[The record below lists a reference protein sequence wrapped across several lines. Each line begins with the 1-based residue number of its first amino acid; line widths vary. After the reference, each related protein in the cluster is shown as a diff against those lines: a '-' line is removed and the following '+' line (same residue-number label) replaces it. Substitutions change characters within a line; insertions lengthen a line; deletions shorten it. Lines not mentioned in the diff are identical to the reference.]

1 MKKLFAILL
10 AAAMILSL
18 AGCAKEE
25 VPTIDA
31 VEVPVAD
38 EPAAAPE
45 TDAVPE
51 VPVEDVPEIMIPSAD
66 AVELPPAQP
75 DPNNQF
81 GVDVNINVSTIDEW
95 LGLEDV
101 AYRDVRMLI
110 DPGCYEAICGDSV
123 LSGIV
128 DGFEVVPYPYLASL
142 FGLPPEVAETQ
153 YDGDKLFD
161 LRRVVRVVVPFLLWS
176 AVYAFAWGNPAENFQ
191 NLLLNFNYSA
201 GHLWFVYM
209 LIGVYLLMPLLS
221 PWAERVSKR
230 ELQVYLGIW
239 AFTTI
244 IPLLRDV
251 VGGGFDGMEITY
263 GVSGLPRPALT
274 PLWGEASWNTYGT
287 FYYISGFV
295 GYLLMGLYFR
305 RFVGELSWKKTLAIS
320 VPSYLAGFVVVF
332 GGFLRR
338 VFEMTQGEFP
348 VTGLVEKAVWWETT
362 WCNDTVGVALM
373 TVAWILVFKKIKCE
387 GKFYNN
393 ILLPVS
399 RASYGIYLLHLLLLV
414 PISGA
419 VRDLLGLGNE
429 GVLGVWTTPVEIVV
443 SAILGFAASAVVA
456 VALQRV
462 PKIGKYI
469 AG

>member
-1 MKKLFAILL
+1 MTQLKTKNRVVWVDWLRVVACFMVVVVHATEPFYLGGEGSQILT
-10 AAAMILSL
+10 
-18 AGCAKEE
+18 E
-25 VPTIDA
+25 
-31 VEVPVAD
+31 
-38 EPAAAPE
+38 
-45 TDAVPE
+45 
-51 VPVEDVPEIMIPSAD
+51 AD
-66 AVELPPAQP
+66 AYW
-75 DPNNQF
+75 
-81 GVDVNINVSTIDEW
+81 S
-95 LGLEDV
+95 
-101 AYRDVRMLI
+101 
-110 DPGCYEAICGDSV
+110 
-123 LSGIV
+123 
-128 DGFEVVPYPYLASL
+128 SL
-142 FGLPPEVAETQ
+142 FDSLVRACVPLFIVASSYLQFPLHYSSGE
-153 YDGDKLFD
+153 F
-161 LRRVVRVVVPFLLWS
+161 LRRRTVRVVVPFLLWS

-373 TVAWILVFKKIKCE
+373 TVAWIFVFRKIKCE